1 MGSVKTEKGGV
12 CHVNP
17 TCVLV
22 LHCGEDLSCLFRRHR
37 YIFLY
42 AMIHSPPIKSHSLYD
57 SNHIILYLYD
67 FFHILIYL
75 YFKFS
80 YLSLDIKN

>member
-22 LHCGEDLSCLFRRHR
+22 LHCGEDLSCQI
-37 YIFLY
+37 IFHFPSFGDTV
-42 AMIHSPPIKSHSLYD
+42 I
-57 SNHIILYLYD
+57 
-67 FFHILIYL
+67 
-75 YFKFS
+75 FS
-80 YLSLDIKN
+80 YML